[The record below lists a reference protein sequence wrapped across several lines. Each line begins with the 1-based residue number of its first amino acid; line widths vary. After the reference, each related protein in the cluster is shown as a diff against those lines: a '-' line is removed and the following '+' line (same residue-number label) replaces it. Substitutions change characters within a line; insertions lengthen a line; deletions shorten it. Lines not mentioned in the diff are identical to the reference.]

1 MTTKL
6 TPHFTLTEMTF
17 SATAKKFNILNEP
30 TAPQIENLKYLCSEI
45 LEPLRSYYEDK
56 PIRVTSGFR
65 SPTLSEKIGS
75 SKNSQHCQGCAVDF
89 TIPGFDNKNVA
100 SHIKNNFIFDQLIL
114 EYYDE
119 NDPLKGW
126 IHVSIV
132 QGDGNRREAL
142 TKDREGYK
150 VWK

>member
-6 TPHFTLTEMTF
+6 TPHFTLEEMTF

-65 SPTLSEKIGS
+65 SPSLSEKIGS
-75 SKNSQHCQGCAVDF
+75 SKNSQHCQGQACDF
-89 TIPGFDNKNVA
+89 IIPGFDNKNVA

-114 EYYDE
+114 EYYPQP
-119 NDPLKGW
+119 NSW
-126 IHVSIV
+126 IHVSFV
-132 QGDGNRREAL
+132 EGDGNRREAL
-142 TKDREGYK
+142 TKDKEGYK